1 MPEHDP
7 PLDDDDDDLELEL
20 EPIDPEILE
29 HKRRQTIRQ
38 TRKAEDAVDINE
50 AFDEAASSD
59 PFEISDLKQF
69 RFSIRH
75 LLIVT
80 ALLSIAMTVF
90 KSTGPCNGTLIIF
103 VLTVVTGWWFVVRK
117 ERRQQHEF
125 QLRKQEMKARIAAQR
140 AAEDGD
146 QGAATPSPAPAE
158 ITFDSPPGPPSFRF
172 SFSLKELFGAFTAAA
187 LLLGLLSF
195 IGGEQNVALLLGMV
209 ALFGLVVHAMGFEPP
224 HLAVLGWWI
233 LLVLYILI
241 SAVAAFGN
249 DQAAVAAPPPPF
261 ESVLAQTSGS
271 LLVLPVDPSS
281 HVCFQDIQ
289 WHAAAAEYHVVKC
302 PHVEPFA

>member
-1 MPEHDP
+1 MTEHDP

-20 EPIDPEILE
+20 EPIDPEIIE
-29 HKRRQTIRQ
+29 HKRQQTIRQ
-38 TRKAEDAVDINE
+38 TRKAEDSVDVNE
-50 AFDEAASSD
+50 TFDEAAASD

-80 ALLSIAMTVF
+80 ALLSIAMTVY
-90 KSTGPCNGTLIIF
+90 KSTDACNGTLIIF

-117 ERRQQHEF
+117 ERRQQHEL

-146 QGAATPSPAPAE
+146 LATPLPAPAE
-158 ITFDSPPGPPSFRF
+158 ITFDSPPETPSFRF

-187 LLLGLLSF
+187 LLLGLLSY
-195 IGGEQNVALLLGMV
+195 IGGVQNIALPLGMV
-209 ALFGLVVHAMGFEPP
+209 ALLGLVVHAMGFDPP

-241 SAVAAFGN
+241 SAMASFSG
-249 DQAAVAAPPPPF
+249 DQAAVAAPPSPF

-271 LLVLPVDPSS
+271 LLVDPGR
-281 HVCFQDIQ
+281 HIRFQDIQ
-289 WHAAAAEYHVVKC
+289 RHAAAAEYHVVKC